1 MSVDKIGSGLLF
13 TSGQEVLL
21 LLRNSK
27 HNDKTW
33 GLPGGNQERG
43 DLTLFDTAQREARE
57 EMGELPSNFR
67 VSREQKVVRGKRNEK
82 HYTVFVCSVDPSVR
96 NEYVPKLNHE
106 HSDWKWVHTK
116 HLKTLELHPVVD
128 KFFENGQSE
137 VVLREAEA
145 VLCCS

>member
-1 MSVDKIGSGLLF
+1 MDKIGSGLLF

-67 VSREQKVVRGKRNEK
+67 VSREQKVTCMYSSLTIDIHSFQRRESTSSRIIFHHGFQERIVCTNIFPFGAQVII
-82 HYTVFVCSVDPSVR
+82 TFV
-96 NEYVPKLNHE
+96 L
-106 HSDWKWVHTK
+106 
-116 HLKTLELHPVVD
+116 
-128 KFFENGQSE
+128 
-137 VVLREAEA
+137 
-145 VLCCS
+145 